1 MEKKYLKELTNII
14 TTTLDA
20 HKMAEWDNKS
30 ARDVIAG
37 VMVKKFASY
46 MEDQL
51 SIFKPIKD
59 GEK

>member
-20 HKMAEWDNKS
+20 HKMADWDNKS

-37 VMVKKFASY
+37 VMVKKFKKY
-46 MEDQL
+46 L
-51 SIFKPIKD
+51 
-59 GEK
+59 EKNDVN

>member
-37 VMVKKFASY
+37 VM
-46 MEDQL
+46 EDQL